1 MSIHTV
7 VENLNREL
15 KALENVEAYIGTIG
29 ENGNIEISE
38 DYEDILQTKRRIR
51 LKEVATYN
59 VAPCLSCGSDVN
71 YL

>member
-38 DYEDILQTKRRIR
+38 DILQTKRRLR

-59 VAPCLSCGSDVN
+59 VAPCLSCGSDVD